1 MNDPLSPDPALAT
14 PEIPKEERGLAMMC
28 HLLSLTGFVI
38 PFGTIIGPLVIW
50 LVKKDESP
58 AVDVA
63 GRESL
68 NFQLT
73 LLIFYVIA
81 FVLLFLA
88 IGVCLLPV
96 IAVLHIVFVIIATI
110 KVNDGVQYR
119 YPMTIR
125 ML

>member
-1 MNDPLSPDPALAT
+1 MPPGPALA
-14 PEIPKEERGLAMMC
+14 PAEIPKEERGLAMMC

-38 PFGTIIGPLVIW
+38 PFGNVIGPLVIW
-50 LVKKDESP
+50 LVKKDVSP

-81 FVLLFLA
+81 FALLFLA
-88 IGVCLLPV
+88 IGACLLPV
-96 IAVLHIVFVIIATI
+96 IAVLHVVFVIIATI
-110 KVNDGVQYR
+110 KVNDGVHYR

-125 ML
+125 MI